1 MSKQMFEIAEVKES
15 GARIKVIGVGG
26 GGSNALNTMISAGL
40 SGVEF
45 IAINTDAQALKF
57 SMAETKVQIGGTV
70 TKGLGSGG
78 IPEVGKQAALED
90 RDNIADFAT
99 GADMVFITAGL
110 GGGTGT
116 GASPVIAEIAKQS
129 GALSVAVVTKPFL
142 FEGRRRMM
150 QAEQGVDELREMVDT
165 LITIPNQ
172 RLLAVVDK
180 STSLVE
186 SFQRADDVLRQAVQG
201 ISDLIIVPGFINLD
215 FADVRT
221 IMLDMGYA
229 LMGTGEA
236 SGENR
241 AAEAAQRAISSPL
254 LEEASIEGAKGVLL
268 NITGG
273 PGLTLYE
280 VSEAANIIH
289 EAVHDDCNIIFGSVI
304 DETMDEEMVR
314 ITVIATGFGS
324 RDELVSPVRRLRA
337 VATREELD
345 IPTHIR
351 QKRLNLNAVEPVRAV
366 APVVEDD
373 KELDVPT
380 FLRRQAD

>member
-1 MSKQMFEIAEVKES
+1 MFEIAEVEQS
-15 GARIKVIGVGG
+15 GAKIKVVGVGG
-26 GGSNALNTMISAGL
+26 GGGNALNTMVTAGL
-40 SGVEF
+40 AGVEF
-45 IAINTDAQALKF
+45 ISINTDAQALKQ
-57 SMAETKVQIGGTV
+57 SLAETKLQVGASV

-78 IPEVGKQAALED
+78 VPDVGRQAAVED
-90 RDNIADFAT
+90 REKLAEFVS

-116 GASPVIAEIAKQS
+116 GASPIIAEIAKQT
-129 GALSVAVVTKPFL
+129 GALTVAVVTKPFL
-142 FEGRRRMM
+142 FEGRKRMM
-150 QAEQGVDELREMVDT
+150 QAERGIEELRDMVDT

-180 STSLVE
+180 STPLVE

-201 ISDLIIVPGFINLD
+201 ISDLIAVPGLINLD

-229 LMGTGEA
+229 LMGAGEA

-241 AAEAAQRAISSPL
+241 SAEAAQRAISSPL
-254 LEEASIEGAKGVLL
+254 LEEASIQGAKGVLL

-273 PGLTLYE
+273 PSLTLYE

-289 EAVHDDCNIIFGSVI
+289 EAVDDDCNIIFGSVI
-304 DETMDEEMVR
+304 DGTMDDELVR
-314 ITVIATGFGS
+314 ITVIATGFAS
-324 RDELVSPVRRLRA
+324 RDAMVSPVRRLRA
-337 VATREELD
+337 VASREDLD
-345 IPTHIR
+345 IPSHVR
-351 QKRLNLNAVEPVRAV
+351 QKRLNLTSIQPIQHV
-366 APVVEDD
+366 AAAVEDD

-380 FLRRQAD
+380 FLRKQAD